1 METATIFYSDKSRW
15 TDNELMSLP
24 RDGRKYELIE
34 GELLMSPVGRTHSL
48 ICLRLATLLV
58 RFVEKKRLGE
68 VFDSSMGFRL
78 SPKILLSPDVSYV
91 SKARLKKIMAAPEK
105 FLYGAP
111 DLAVEVL
118 SPGDP
123 RDMIERKLGKYFQHG
138 TRLAWVV
145 DPKRQT
151 VIVHSLDAVTK
162 LTAPANTLTGGEVLP
177 GFKCRLRDVFKLD

>member
-1 METATIFYSDKSRW
+1 M
-15 TDNELMSLP
+15 
-24 RDGRKYELIE
+24 
-34 GELLMSPVGRTHSL
+34 V
-48 ICLRLATLLV
+48 
-58 RFVEKKRLGE
+58 
-68 VFDSSMGFRL
+68 
-78 SPKILLSPDVSYV
+78 
-91 SKARLKKIMAAPEK
+91 APEK

-123 RDMIERKLGKYFQHG
+123 RDMIERKLEKYFQHG
-138 TRLAWVV
+138 TRLAWVA

>member
-1 METATIFYSDKSRW
+1 MERATIFYSDKSRW

-91 SKARLKKIMAAPEK
+91 SKARLKK
-105 FLYGAP
+105 
-111 DLAVEVL
+111 
-118 SPGDP
+118 SWS
-123 RDMIERKLGKYFQHG
+123 RRKNFF
-138 TRLAWVV
+138 
-145 DPKRQT
+145 
-151 VIVHSLDAVTK
+151 
-162 LTAPANTLTGGEVLP
+162 TARRTSRWKSSRRATNAT
-177 GFKCRLRDVFKLD
+177 

>member
-78 SPKILLSPDVSYV
+78 SPKILLSPDVSCV
-91 SKARLKKIMAAPEK
+91 SKARLKKSWSRRKNSCTARRTWRWK
-105 FLYGAP
+105 S
-111 DLAVEVL
+111 
-118 SPGDP
+118 SP
-123 RDMIERKLGKYFQHG
+123 RATHA
-138 TRLAWVV
+138 T
-145 DPKRQT
+145 
-151 VIVHSLDAVTK
+151 
-162 LTAPANTLTGGEVLP
+162 
-177 GFKCRLRDVFKLD
+177 

>member
-1 METATIFYSDKSRW
+1 METAAIFYSDKSHW

-34 GELLMSPVGRTHSL
+34 GELLMSPVGATHSL
-48 ICLRLATLLV
+48 VCLNLATLLI
-58 RFVEKKRLGE
+58 RFVEGKRLGK
-68 VFDSSMGFRL
+68 VFDSSMDFRL
-78 SPKILLSPDVSYV
+78 SQKILLSPDVSYV
-91 SKARLKKIMAAPEK
+91 SKARLKKIMVAPEK

-118 SPGDP
+118 SPGDT
-123 RDMIERKLGKYFQHG
+123 RDLIERKLEKYFQHG

-145 DPKRQT
+145 DPRRHT
-151 VIVHSLDAVTK
+151 VAVHSVDAVARLQR
-162 LTAPANTLTGGEVLP
+162 LTDTLTGCELLT